1 MAFLLRDAKRGTRG
15 GKKLAAAVAGRRSRR
30 SRSSVRP
37 NPFEA
42 ERWTAQV
49 ELSGIRQVT
58 AAFRK
63 RRRRY
68 RVGHNRPAPQWQGFR
83 TPFFVATPWAPDAVP
98 SGCHRW
104 QCRRRPPVKRDAIGS
119 VLPAIAHL
127 ALYAAWL
134 SRPPWHATLMSLK
147 QAIEAEPRKELCEDG
162 AGARSPQPPLSC
174 VSD

>member
-15 GKKLAAAVAGRRSRR
+15 GKKLAAAVAVRRSRR

-37 NPFEA
+37 NPFEVA
-42 ERWTAQV
+42 GGRRRWK
-49 ELSGIRQVT
+49 LSGIRQLT
-58 AAFRK
+58 TAFRK

-68 RVGHNRPAPQWQGFR
+68 RVGHNRPDPQWQGFR
-83 TPFFVATPWAPDAVP
+83 TPFFVARPWALGAVP
-98 SGCHRW
+98 SSCHRW

-134 SRPPWHATLMSLK
+134 SRPPWHATLMS
-147 QAIEAEPRKELCEDG
+147 R
-162 AGARSPQPPLSC
+162 
-174 VSD
+174 